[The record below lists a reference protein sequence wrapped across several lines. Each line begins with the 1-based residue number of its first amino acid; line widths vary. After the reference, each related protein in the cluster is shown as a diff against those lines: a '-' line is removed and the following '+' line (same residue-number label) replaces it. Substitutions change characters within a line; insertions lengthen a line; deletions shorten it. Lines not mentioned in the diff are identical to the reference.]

1 MINFRIK
8 KVKIYLGYLAWLGFA
23 YLATACTMDARITDL
38 NPKLE
43 GANLVAPQHL
53 EVDFVAGEIVTTD
66 SGAMVTGAFGEISE
80 KKQLSNGVVIE
91 GAFYQ

>member
-8 KVKIYLGYLAWLGFA
+8 KVKIYLGFLAWVGCACLS
-23 YLATACTMDARITDL
+23 TACTMDARITDL

-43 GANLVAPQHL
+43 GPNLVAPQRL
-53 EVDFVAGEIVTTD
+53 EVDFIAGEIVTTD

-80 KKQLSNGVVIE
+80 KQQLLNGVVIE